1 MNDVA
6 RLVTDQWTASPEA
19 TRPASGM
26 MDRMAVTLDISP
38 GQLHRAS
45 IDQAA
50 PFLQTPQGNAAPQLG
65 FSPPFYSPDNGLG
78 AAPSPGYSDGSAA
91 TPLAFNMTMGAAL
104 GFGVPPMPST
114 PMDSGNHMLDAY
126 GSSSAGFKGWVPL
139 AQKRPFDESINEN
152 EQAGQVPFML
162 PSVHPHTPTFSET
175 LESFGAFSAD
185 GREDGFVTNDWQVE
199 DTSPN
204 KGARQDALVGIG
216 ASWQNPNAVP
226 SLPSRIPGLPQG
238 LQDQLRIPGEE
249 VANPYM
255 RPVPVR
261 VPGVPDIHLR
271 PQSRD
276 TDADGKRRR
285 VGAEIATATPTERS
299 WGSSGGDGRSSWA
312 QQAEAGWTHVET
324 SLDDAM
330 LDKLLQPSS
339 PIAAAVVTPM
349 GHFTKPRTLPPFSPD
364 MDVTNLIMGLPPPN
378 TDVFNSEG
386 GSQMAS
392 VLDAYPPDTI
402 INVPG
407 IGDPA
412 ISTQW
417 LTEPV
422 GQEAPFSADAWG
434 QEADNADEWD

>member
-6 RLVTDQWTASPEA
+6 RLVTDHWTASPEA
-19 TRPASGM
+19 SRPASGM
-26 MDRMAVTLDISP
+26 MGRMGVTLDISP
-38 GQLHRAS
+38 GQLHRAA

-50 PFLQTPQGNAAPQLG
+50 PFLQTPLGNTAPQLG

-104 GFGVPPMPST
+104 GFGVLPMPST
-114 PMDSGNHMLDAY
+114 PMDGGNHMLGAD

-152 EQAGQVPFML
+152 EQAGQAPFML
-162 PSVHPHTPTFSET
+162 PSVHPHSPTFSET

-185 GREDGFVTNDWQVE
+185 GREDGFATNDWQFE
-199 DTSPN
+199 DSSPP
-204 KGARQDALVGIG
+204 KGPREEVPVGIG
-216 ASWQNPNAVP
+216 ASWQSPNAAP
-226 SLPSRIPGLPQG
+226 AMPPRIPGLPQG

-249 VANPYM
+249 AANPYM

-261 VPGVPDIHLR
+261 VPGIPDIHLR

-285 VGAEIATATPTERS
+285 IGTEIATATQT
-299 WGSSGGDGRSSWA
+299 
-312 QQAEAGWTHVET
+312 Q
-324 SLDDAM
+324 LDDAT

-339 PIAAAVVTPM
+339 PMAGVVVTPM
-349 GHFTKPRTLPPFSPD
+349 GGFKGPRTLPPFLPA
-364 MDVTNLIMGLPPPN
+364 MDVSNLIMGLPPPN
-378 TDVFNSEG
+378 IDVFNSEG
-386 GSQMAS
+386 GSQIAS
-392 VLDAYPPDTI
+392 VLDTYHPDTI

-422 GQEAPFSADAWG
+422 WHEDPFSADAWG
-434 QEADNADEWD
+434 HEADDADEWD